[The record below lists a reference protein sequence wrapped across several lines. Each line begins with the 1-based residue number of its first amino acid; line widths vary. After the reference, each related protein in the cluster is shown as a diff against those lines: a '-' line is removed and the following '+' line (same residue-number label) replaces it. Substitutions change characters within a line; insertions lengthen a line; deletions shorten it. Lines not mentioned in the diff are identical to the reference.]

1 MQRLPHVRFTN
12 LYGPTE
18 ATIASSYYDVPACPQ
33 NPQEEIPIGKACGGE
48 ELLVLDED
56 LDPLPAGHM
65 GNLYIGGA
73 GLRPRYLRDPEKT
86 AGVFLPGPRRSSAP
100 PPSTKNN
107 GLSRTRHL
115 AFPGDAGVVFFVSTP
130 HSPD

>member
-73 GLRPRYLRDPEKT
+73 GLGPGSWRRPAKT
-86 AGVFLPGPRRSSAP
+86 VRCVRPHPTCSRAP
-100 PPSTKNN
+100 PPFATNN
-107 GLSRTRHL
+107 AAR
-115 AFPGDAGVVFFVSTP
+115 PTP
-130 HSPD
+130 

>member
-73 GLRPRYLRDPEKT
+73 GLSPRYWRDLRKK
-86 AGVFLPGPRRSSAP
+86 AGLLLSSLRWSRAP
-100 PPSTKNN
+100 PPSHRN
-107 GLSRTRHL
+107 RR
-115 AFPGDAGVVFFVSTP
+115 P
-130 HSPD
+130 

>member
-73 GLRPRYLRDPEKT
+73 GFRPRHARYPGKT
-86 AGVFLPGPRRSSAP
+86 ARPLASSTTRSHAP
-100 PPSTKNN
+100 PP
-107 GLSRTRHL
+107 L
-115 AFPGDAGVVFFVSTP
+115 
-130 HSPD
+130 